1 MKYHSVLKLYTTK
14 RESMESWLEKAIHME
29 SPVYQHTVRAS
40 FEFYMRRM
48 DEIADAVLDCVH
60 VNLDQ
65 ISRYYWKRIQDRK
78 KLFSRGDA
86 VPPPNELYHFLRKGL
101 EPPKLSIEIEDF

>member
-1 MKYHSVLKLYTTK
+1 MKYYSALKLYTTK
-14 RESMESWLEKAIHME
+14 RESMESWLEKAIHMK

-48 DEIADAVLDCVH
+48 DEIADVILDCVQ

-65 ISRYYWKRIQDRK
+65 ISRYYWKRVQDRK
-78 KLFSRGDA
+78 ELFDGEAMPTS
-86 VPPPNELYHFLRKGL
+86 NELYYFLRKGL
-101 EPPKLSIEIEDF
+101 EPPKLSISIED